1 LKIMEDEELMP
12 VIKRKRTESN
22 DLDFLID
29 SEVSSAQSSTVSH
42 NVKLFVL
49 TENPSEPC
57 LMLKWPEKVIMLD
70 CPLNDLQL
78 LSMTPVLLLKSSEL
92 INFDFNDAVSGL
104 PTSKFTDVNAAD
116 IILVSNFN
124 SALAL
129 PFITERS
136 EFQGTVYATEP
147 TVEFARCLML
157 DMVTYFERAKS
168 ATQFF
173 NKFQN
178 REKNRKLTSAPFYT
192 FEDVEN
198 CLSKVNIVN
207 YNETVI
213 CPGFGHL
220 TPTASGLSIGGCNWV
235 IETCKEKIVYLS
247 SFTCV
252 STHAKAMAVDKF
264 DNATAIVVGS
274 LNQYPKKNPAT
285 VMDEFCTVV
294 ANTIAAGGNVLI
306 PSSPCGVTFDL
317 IEYLFARV
325 LSRSPLPNCQVIF
338 ISETADTC
346 FAFGNI
352 CGEWLCDSKKCRVFQ
367 PQEPFVHGSLVRG
380 GRVKLM
386 KSISE
391 CEKHD
396 LRSPYI
402 VFASHPSLR
411 VGDAVQFL
419 LLMKDNEK
427 NTIILTDPE
436 FSPNE
441 VLFPYKPI
449 SMKVA
454 FCPIDVRMNTVEAV
468 SLLSSLQPKA
478 LCLPIQEKNT
488 VENFCNTSE
497 IVVRFSRS
505 NTRYYSTSNICPIPP
520 DHRLVKIKLDPKL
533 ASAVTLIDLGCGKSI
548 GRVAG
553 RLILKE
559 IGYYVESD
567 ENIEKTVYKNATLTC
582 PSLKVAEQLLQ
593 KIDFRASDP
602 SLANSN
608 VEVAY
613 ENENAKFSMT
623 KSMTRIFAKL
633 DDLDTIEKLQ
643 DVVLQSYRDVRFDVD
658 SKHLKLRNGE
668 FIVDKSHGIEDTK
681 GNRGQKGTLIV
692 TNLRIIWLSHASSK
706 INLTIGFNSITAIR
720 TRTTLSKLVGKTESL
735 YVLTKPG
742 STRFEFI
749 FSIINQANAKLFAS
763 ILIVFRAYETSTL
776 YREVKMRTPIIVR
789 ETLKLLPLEEQC
801 KRVEGTW
808 NLYSDEGDLGV
819 LIMTN
824 VRVVW
829 FATVNESMN
838 ISIPYLHIK
847 SCRIKN
853 SKFGL
858 ALVIETSVQ
867 SGSNI
872 FGFRIDPQDRLEE
885 VCRQIIS
892 LHSMFQVNPVFGVE
906 VVRSQRIV
914 QDDNETIAIG
924 LCTEDDIEI
933 DSTGRADSLTAYFAC
948 GDPHRKSG
956 EPVYNEELGVA
967 IEALKE
973 GFTLNDLWEI
983 DAD

>member
-1 LKIMEDEELMP
+1 MEDEELMP

-22 DLDFLID
+22 DLDFLTD

-497 IVVRFSRS
+497 IV

-533 ASAVTLIDLGCGKSI
+533 ASAVTLFDLGCGKSI

-613 ENENAKFSMT
+613 ESENAKFSMT

-763 ILIVFRAYETSTL
+763 ILIVFRAYETSTS

-914 QDDNETIAIG
+914 QDDNETITIG

>member
-497 IVVRFSRS
+497 IV

>member
-1 LKIMEDEELMP
+1 MEDEELMP

-168 ATQFF
+168 ATH
-173 NKFQN
+173 
-178 REKNRKLTSAPFYT
+178 RKLTSAPFYT

-533 ASAVTLIDLGCGKSI
+533 ASAVTLFDLGCGKSI

-608 VEVAY
+608 

-643 DVVLQSYRDVRFDVD
+643 DVQLGGFSLHFVEIFIKCFKSKSILFECNFIMFKSVEKNLKHYDVIWEDRDVRFDVD

-763 ILIVFRAYETSTL
+763 ILIVFRAYETSTS
-776 YREVKMRTPIIVR
+776 YREVKMRTPII
-789 ETLKLLPLEEQC
+789 
-801 KRVEGTW
+801 VEGTW

-824 VRVVW
+824 
-829 FATVNESMN
+829 
-838 ISIPYLHIK
+838 
-847 SCRIKN
+847 
-853 SKFGL
+853 
-858 ALVIETSVQ
+858 

-892 LHSMFQVNPVFGVE
+892 LHSMFQANPVFGVE

>member
-12 VIKRKRTESN
+12 VVKRKRTETN
-22 DLDFLID
+22 DLDSSID

-42 NVKLFVL
+42 NVKLFAL

-70 CPLNDLQL
+70 CPLNELQL
-78 LSMTPVLLLKSSEL
+78 LSMTPVLLLKSPEL

-124 SALAL
+124 AALAL

-136 EFQGTVYATEP
+136 DFHGTVYATEP

-168 ATQFF
+168 ATLFL

-178 REKNRKLTSAPFYT
+178 RQKNRKLTSTPFYT

-207 YNETVI
+207 FNETVI

-252 STHAKAMAVDKF
+252 STHAKVMAVDKF

-285 VMDEFCTVV
+285 VMEEFCTVV
-294 ANTIAAGGNVLI
+294 SNTISAGGNVLI

-317 IEYLFARV
+317 IECLFARV
-325 LSRSPLPNCQVIF
+325 LSRSPLPNCQVVF

-380 GRVKLM
+380 GRVKLI

-427 NTIILTDPE
+427 NTLILTDPE

-454 FCPIDVRMNTVEAV
+454 FCPIDVRMNTADAV

-488 VENFCNTSE
+488 VENLFNTSE
-497 IVVRFSRS
+497 IV

-533 ASAVTLIDLGCGKSI
+533 ASGVSLIDLGYGKSV

-553 RLILKE
+553 RLTLKE
-559 IGYYVESD
+559 IGYYVE
-567 ENIEKTVYKNATLTC
+567 NATLTC

-593 KIDFRASDP
+593 KLNFRASDP

-608 VEVAY
+608 VQVAY
-613 ENENAKFSMT
+613 ENENARFCMT

-643 DVVLQSYRDVRFDVD
+643 DVVLQSC
-658 SKHLKLRNGE
+658 LKL
-668 FIVDKSHGIEDTK
+668 
-681 GNRGQKGTLIV
+681 
-692 TNLRIIWLSHASSK
+692 
-706 INLTIGFNSITAIR
+706 
-720 TRTTLSKLVGKTESL
+720 
-735 YVLTKPG
+735 Y
-742 STRFEFI
+742 
-749 FSIINQANAKLFAS
+749 
-763 ILIVFRAYETSTL
+763 
-776 YREVKMRTPIIVR
+776 
-789 ETLKLLPLEEQC
+789 
-801 KRVEGTW
+801 
-808 NLYSDEGDLGV
+808 
-819 LIMTN
+819 
-824 VRVVW
+824 
-829 FATVNESMN
+829 
-838 ISIPYLHIK
+838 
-847 SCRIKN
+847 
-853 SKFGL
+853 
-858 ALVIETSVQ
+858 
-867 SGSNI
+867 
-872 FGFRIDPQDRLEE
+872 
-885 VCRQIIS
+885 
-892 LHSMFQVNPVFGVE
+892 
-906 VVRSQRIV
+906 
-914 QDDNETIAIG
+914 
-924 LCTEDDIEI
+924 
-933 DSTGRADSLTAYFAC
+933 
-948 GDPHRKSG
+948 
-956 EPVYNEELGVA
+956 
-967 IEALKE
+967 
-973 GFTLNDLWEI
+973 
-983 DAD
+983 

>member
-1 LKIMEDEELMP
+1 MEDEELMP

-22 DLDFLID
+22 DLDFLTD

-367 PQEPFVHGSLVRG
+367 PQEPFVH
-380 GRVKLM
+380 
-386 KSISE
+386 E

-497 IVVRFSRS
+497 IV

-533 ASAVTLIDLGCGKSI
+533 ASAVTLFDLGCGKSI

-613 ENENAKFSMT
+613 ESENAKFSMT

-763 ILIVFRAYETSTL
+763 ILIVFRAYETSTS

-914 QDDNETIAIG
+914 QDDNETITIG

>member
-1 LKIMEDEELMP
+1 MEDEELMP

-497 IVVRFSRS
+497 IV

-533 ASAVTLIDLGCGKSI
+533 ASAVTLFDLGCGKSI

-608 VEVAY
+608 VEVSY

-623 KSMTRIFAKL
+623 KSVTRIFAKL

-763 ILIVFRAYETSTL
+763 ILIVFRAYETSTS

>member
-1 LKIMEDEELMP
+1 MEDEELMP

-22 DLDFLID
+22 DLDFLTD

-168 ATQFF
+168 ATH
-173 NKFQN
+173 
-178 REKNRKLTSAPFYT
+178 RKLTSAPFYT

-220 TPTASGLSIGGCNWV
+220 TPTASGLSIGGCNW
-235 IETCKEKIVYLS
+235 IVYLS

-367 PQEPFVHGSLVRG
+367 PQEPFVHGSFFFLKSC
-380 GRVKLM
+380 KLM
-386 KSISE
+386 SRFACISTACSWWT
-391 CEKHD
+391 CETDEINK
-396 LRSPYI
+396 RSPYI

-533 ASAVTLIDLGCGKSI
+533 ASAVTLFDLGCGKSI

-613 ENENAKFSMT
+613 ESENAKFSMT

-643 DVVLQSYRDVRFDVD
+643 DIETFDLI
-658 SKHLKLRNGE
+658 HLKLRNGE

-681 GNRGQKGTLIV
+681 GNRGQK
-692 TNLRIIWLSHASSK
+692 A
-706 INLTIGFNSITAIR
+706 IGFNSITAIR

-763 ILIVFRAYETSTL
+763 ILIVFRAYETSTS

-914 QDDNETIAIG
+914 QDDNETITIG

>member
-220 TPTASGLSIGGCNWV
+220 IPTASGLSIGGCNWV

-294 ANTIAAGGNVLI
+294 ANTIATGGNVLI

-497 IVVRFSRS
+497 IV

-613 ENENAKFSMT
+613 SV
-623 KSMTRIFAKL
+623 
-633 DDLDTIEKLQ
+633 EKNLKHY
-643 DVVLQSYRDVRFDVD
+643 DVIWEDRDVRFDVD
-658 SKHLKLRNGE
+658 SKQLKLRNGE

-720 TRTTLSKLVGKTESL
+720 TRSTLSKLVGKTESL

-763 ILIVFRAYETSTL
+763 ILIVFRAYETSTS

-914 QDDNETIAIG
+914 QDDNETITIG
-924 LCTEDDIEI
+924 LSTEDDIEI

>member
-1 LKIMEDEELMP
+1 MEDEELMP

-168 ATQFF
+168 ATH
-173 NKFQN
+173 
-178 REKNRKLTSAPFYT
+178 RKLTSAPFYT

-220 TPTASGLSIGGCNWV
+220 TPTASGLSIGGCNW
-235 IETCKEKIVYLS
+235 IVYLS

-367 PQEPFVHGSLVRG
+367 PQEPFVHGSFFFLKSC
-380 GRVKLM
+380 KLM
-386 KSISE
+386 SRFACISTACSWWT
-391 CEKHD
+391 CETDEINK
-396 LRSPYI
+396 RSPYI

-488 VENFCNTSE
+488 VENFCNTPE

-533 ASAVTLIDLGCGKSI
+533 ASAVTLFDLGCGKSI

-567 ENIEKTVYKNATLTC
+567 EIIEKTVYKNATLTC

-643 DVVLQSYRDVRFDVD
+643 DIETFDLI
-658 SKHLKLRNGE
+658 HLKLRNGE

-681 GNRGQKGTLIV
+681 GNRGQK
-692 TNLRIIWLSHASSK
+692 A
-706 INLTIGFNSITAIR
+706 IGFNSITAIR

-763 ILIVFRAYETSTL
+763 ILIVFRAYETSTS

-829 FATVNESMN
+829 FATVNESTN

-892 LHSMFQVNPVFGVE
+892 LHSMFQANPVFGVE

>member
-1 LKIMEDEELMP
+1 MEDEELMP

-346 FAFGNI
+346 FAFGYAIRKNVVFFNPKNR
-352 CGEWLCDSKKCRVFQ
+352 LCTV
-367 PQEPFVHGSLVRG
+367 
-380 GRVKLM
+380 
-386 KSISE
+386 
-391 CEKHD
+391 
-396 LRSPYI
+396 RSPYI

-497 IVVRFSRS
+497 IV

-533 ASAVTLIDLGCGKSI
+533 ASAVTLFDLGCGKSI

-608 VEVAY
+608 VEVSY

-623 KSMTRIFAKL
+623 KSVTRIFAKL

-763 ILIVFRAYETSTL
+763 ILIVFRAYETSTS

>member
-1 LKIMEDEELMP
+1 MEDEELMP

-294 ANTIAAGGNVLI
+294 ANTIATGGNVLI

-427 NTIILTDPE
+427 NTIIFTDPE

-497 IVVRFSRS
+497 IV

-643 DVVLQSYRDVRFDVD
+643 DVVLQSCL
-658 SKHLKLRNGE
+658 KLHLKLRNGE

-720 TRTTLSKLVGKTESL
+720 TRSTLSKLVGKTESL

-838 ISIPYLHIK
+838 ISIPYMHIK

-906 VVRSQRIV
+906 VVRS

>member
-1 LKIMEDEELMP
+1 MEDEELMP
-12 VIKRKRTESN
+12 VVKRKRTETS
-22 DLDFLID
+22 DLDFSID
-29 SEVSSAQSSTVSH
+29 SEVSSAQSSAVSH
-42 NVKLFVL
+42 NVKLFAL

-70 CPLNDLQL
+70 CPLNELQL
-78 LSMTPVLLLKSSEL
+78 LSMTPVLLLKSSGL

-104 PTSKFTDVNAAD
+104 PTSRFTDVNAAD

-124 SALAL
+124 AALAL

-136 EFQGTVYATEP
+136 DFHGTVYATEP

-168 ATQFF
+168 ATLFL
-173 NKFQN
+173 NKFQS
-178 REKNRKLTSAPFYT
+178 RQKNRKLTLTPFYT

-207 YNETVI
+207 FNETVVSWLLVLFVVQHCVNCVDFALQI

-252 STHAKAMAVDKF
+252 STHAKAMTVDKF

-285 VMDEFCTVV
+285 VMEEFCTVV
-294 ANTIAAGGNVLI
+294 SNTIAAGGNVLI

-317 IEYLFARV
+317 IECLFARV
-325 LSRSPLPNCQVIF
+325 LSRSPLPNCQVVF

-380 GRVKLM
+380 GRVKLI
-386 KSISE
+386 KSISGKYLCTYGFIINLFVYMFIHTE

-427 NTIILTDPE
+427 NTLILTDPE

-454 FCPIDVRMNTVEAV
+454 FCPIDVRMNTADAV

-488 VENFCNTSE
+488 VENLFSPSE
-497 IVVRFSRS
+497 IV
-505 NTRYYSTSNICPIPP
+505 NTQYYSTSNICPIPP

-533 ASAVTLIDLGCGKSI
+533 ASEVTLIDLGYGKSV

-553 RLILKE
+553 RLTLKE

-567 ENIEKTVYKNATLTC
+567 DTIEKAVYKNATLTC

-593 KIDFRASDP
+593 K
-602 SLANSN
+602 
-608 VEVAY
+608 V
-613 ENENAKFSMT
+613 
-623 KSMTRIFAKL
+623 
-633 DDLDTIEKLQ
+633 
-643 DVVLQSYRDVRFDVD
+643 
-658 SKHLKLRNGE
+658 
-668 FIVDKSHGIEDTK
+668 
-681 GNRGQKGTLIV
+681 
-692 TNLRIIWLSHASSK
+692 
-706 INLTIGFNSITAIR
+706 
-720 TRTTLSKLVGKTESL
+720 
-735 YVLTKPG
+735 
-742 STRFEFI
+742 
-749 FSIINQANAKLFAS
+749 SIIENWFC
-763 ILIVFRAYETSTL
+763 IF
-776 YREVKMRTPIIVR
+776 
-789 ETLKLLPLEEQC
+789 EE
-801 KRVEGTW
+801 
-808 NLYSDEGDLGV
+808 
-819 LIMTN
+819 
-824 VRVVW
+824 
-829 FATVNESMN
+829 
-838 ISIPYLHIK
+838 
-847 SCRIKN
+847 KN
-853 SKFGL
+853 FFS
-858 ALVIETSVQ
+858 A
-867 SGSNI
+867 
-872 FGFRIDPQDRLEE
+872 
-885 VCRQIIS
+885 
-892 LHSMFQVNPVFGVE
+892 
-906 VVRSQRIV
+906 
-914 QDDNETIAIG
+914 
-924 LCTEDDIEI
+924 
-933 DSTGRADSLTAYFAC
+933 
-948 GDPHRKSG
+948 
-956 EPVYNEELGVA
+956 
-967 IEALKE
+967 
-973 GFTLNDLWEI
+973 
-983 DAD
+983 

>member
-1 LKIMEDEELMP
+1 MEDEELMP

-168 ATQFF
+168 ATH
-173 NKFQN
+173 
-178 REKNRKLTSAPFYT
+178 RKLTSAPFYT

-220 TPTASGLSIGGCNWV
+220 TPTASGLSIGGCNW
-235 IETCKEKIVYLS
+235 IVYLS

-367 PQEPFVHGSLVRG
+367 PQEPFVHGSFFFLKSC
-380 GRVKLM
+380 KLM
-386 KSISE
+386 SRFACISTACSWWT
-391 CEKHD
+391 CETDEINK
-396 LRSPYI
+396 RSPYI

-533 ASAVTLIDLGCGKSI
+533 ASAVTLFDLGCGKSI

-643 DVVLQSYRDVRFDVD
+643 DIETFDLI
-658 SKHLKLRNGE
+658 HLKLRNGE

-681 GNRGQKGTLIV
+681 GNRGQK
-692 TNLRIIWLSHASSK
+692 A
-706 INLTIGFNSITAIR
+706 IGFNSITAIR

-763 ILIVFRAYETSTL
+763 ILIVFRAYETSTS

-892 LHSMFQVNPVFGVE
+892 LHSMFQANPVFGVE